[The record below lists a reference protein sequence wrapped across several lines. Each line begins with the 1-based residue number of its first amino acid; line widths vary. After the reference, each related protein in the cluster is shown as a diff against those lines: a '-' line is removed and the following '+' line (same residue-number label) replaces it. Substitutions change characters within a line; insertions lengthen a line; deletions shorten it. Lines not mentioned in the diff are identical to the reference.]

1 MNNLAFRSQSGF
13 VLIAGLVFI
22 TIITVVT
29 VATMQ
34 SSNMDYQISTNEIF
48 KDIAFQNSE
57 SGKSSVGEGI
67 SHFVYHREWLGFE
80 SNGLTHF
87 ATNYDPLKDK
97 IGTDENIYDSSTLTP
112 DMEYVVT
119 GTDIVRIEAD
129 INIIKSPAIRSQG
142 SGLQQLSGYE
152 GLGKGAG
159 ASGVYLIYEFRSE
172 GGGAADAVATT
183 ASEYK
188 VIP

>member
-1 MNNLAFRSQSGF
+1 MNILVCRSQSGYA
-13 VLIAGLVFI
+13 LIAGLVFI
-22 TIITVVT
+22 TVITVVT

-34 SSNMDYQISTNEIF
+34 SSNLDYKISTNEIL

-57 SGKSSVGEGI
+57 SGRSSVGEGI
-67 SHFVYHREWLGFE
+67 SHFVYHREWQGFNN
-80 SNGLTHF
+80 NGLTYPSL
-87 ATNYDPLKDK
+87 YDPLQDSL
-97 IGTDENIYDSSTLTP
+97 GGSENLYDTSTLTP

-119 GTDIVRIEAD
+119 GTDIARIEAD

-159 ASGVYLIYEFRSE
+159 ASGVYLIYELRSE